1 MLMTYI
7 EASAT
12 LRLRPSHLLLMIYRY
27 LSGVYQM
34 GDLFALNYIKGF
46 LDGNSAEPKSK
57 KILTVS
63 GHGIGE
69 AETWLAKR
77 VTGCEID
84 TISFRLVDTQLLQFL
99 RAAEVN
105 DIEAVFLKFAQMV
118 APYQM
123 LSELVSDPGLVPYW
137 CDQAAEIKHYFHQ
150 RKIRIFSDYPLC
162 INPQYYYDLIYI
174 SHGMEYFSVEAAEKL
189 SRLLASGG
197 WLTILMPSKDHSTNG
212 KPSLSTRFANT
223 APVQEAKALFRKL
236 LQARGYILARE
247 AVPNIDFSAVATRCE
262 LSRFR
267 VLASANSVLLGEL
280 ILSSLGE
287 HISDRA
293 RLEVLNE
300 TAAQFKELRM
310 PVNEELE
317 LYIMEAKS

>member
-1 MLMTYI
+1 MSYI
-7 EASAT
+7 EASVT

-46 LDGNSAEPKSK
+46 LDGNSAQPKSR

-69 AETWLAKR
+69 AETWLGKR
-77 VTGCEID
+77 VDDCQID
-84 TISFRLVDTQLLQFL
+84 TISFRLLDTQLLQFL
-99 RAAEVN
+99 RAAEAS

-137 CDQAAEIKHYFHQ
+137 CDQAAEIKYYFHQ
-150 RKIRIFSDYPLC
+150 RKIRIFSDYPLR
-162 INPQYYYDLIYI
+162 INPPYCYDLIYV
-174 SHGMEYFSVEAAEKL
+174 SHGMEFFSVEAAAKL
-189 SRLLASGG
+189 LRLLASGG
-197 WLTILMPSKDHSTNG
+197 WLTMLMPSEDHAADG
-212 KPSLSTRFANT
+212 KASLSARFANT
-223 APVQEAKALFRKL
+223 SPVQQAKALFRKL
-236 LQARGYILARE
+236 LQARGYTLAPE
-247 AVPNIDFSAVATRCE
+247 AVPRIDLSAVATRCE
-262 LSRFR
+262 LSHFR
-267 VLASANSVLLGEL
+267 VLASANSVLIGEL
-280 ILSSLGE
+280 ILSSLNE
-287 HISDRA
+287 HIPDRA

-300 TAAQFKELRM
+300 TAAQSKELRM

-317 LYIMEAKS
+317 LYFLEPKS